1 MDNPNILV
9 TNDDG
14 IYSPGLKI
22 LFDAVKPLG
31 NPIIIAPE
39 TPKSSSGLGITLH
52 KPLRLEE
59 VNVNGLRMWSTN
71 GTPSDIIYLAQRI
84 ASKID
89 VAVSGVNIGDNTS
102 IQVILSSG
110 TIGAAAQAAL
120 IGVPAIAFSAAVSS
134 AGELEAVAEFMEAG
148 ARAVVS
154 HVMRRGMPRGID
166 VLSINFPREFSP
178 NTVAKTAEAA
188 RLRYEQYLDE
198 RVDPRGGKYYWLYGE
213 QRNPRPGTD
222 VYVVNVERNIAVTP
236 LYLDLNAN
244 KCNAHDD
251 LHDLINSIT
260 IAIRSLFPQ

>member
-1 MDNPNILV
+1 MDPINILI

-14 IYSPGLKI
+14 IYSPGLKM
-22 LFDAVKPLG
+22 LFEAVHSLG

-59 VNVNGLRMWSTN
+59 VIVNGLHMWSTN
-71 GTPSDIIYLAQRI
+71 GTPSDIIYLAQKI
-84 ASKID
+84 ANKID
-89 VAVSGVNIGDNTS
+89 IAVSGVNIGDNTS

-120 IGVPAIAFSAAVSS
+120 IGVPAIAFSAAVSTAS
-134 AGELEAVAEFMEAG
+134 ELEAISKPIESVAKAIIG
-148 ARAVVS
+148 YVAS
-154 HVMRRGMPRGID
+154 KGMPRGVD
-166 VLSINFPREFSP
+166 VLSINFPKSFSDS
-178 NTVAKTAEAA
+178 TVAKVAEAA
-188 RLRYEQYLDE
+188 RFRYEQYLDE

-244 KCNAHDD
+244 KCNEHDD
-251 LHDLINSIT
+251 LHGLVNIINS
-260 IAIRSLFPQ
+260 AIKRP

>member
-1 MDNPNILV
+1 MEANILI

-22 LFDAVKPLG
+22 LYNAVKPLG

-52 KPLRLEE
+52 KPLRIEE
-59 VNVNGLRMWSTN
+59 INVNGLRMWSTN
-71 GTPSDIIYLAQRI
+71 GTPSDIIYLAQKV

-89 VAVSGVNIGDNTS
+89 IAISGVNIGDNTS

-120 IGVPAIAFSAAVSS
+120 IGVPAIAFSAAVSTT
-134 AGELEAVAEFMEAG
+134 GELEAASPLIEPL
-148 ARAVVS
+148 ARTVINY
-154 HVMRRGMPRGID
+154 VMRRGMPRGVD
-166 VLSINFPREFSP
+166 VLSINFPSTFSKS
-178 NTVAKTAEAA
+178 TVAKMAEAA
-188 RLRYEQYLDE
+188 RFRYEQYLDE

-213 QRNPRPGTD
+213 QRNPKPGTD
-222 VYVVNVERNIAVTP
+222 VYVVNVEKNIAVTP

-244 KCNAHDD
+244 KCNTHDD
-251 LHDLINSIT
+251 LHDLIDAINT
-260 IAIRSLFPQ
+260 AIASWI

>member
-39 TPKSSSGLGITLH
+39 TPKSSSGLGGITLH

-84 ASKID
+84 ANKID

-120 IGVPAIAFSAAVSS
+120 IGGVPAIAFSAAVSS
-134 AGELEAVAEFMEAG
+134 AGELEAVADFIAAGG

-154 HVMRRGMPRGID
+154 HVMRRGMPKGID

-198 RVDPRGGKYYWLYGE
+198 RVDPRGGKYYWLYGGE
-213 QRNPRPGTD
+213 QKNPRPGTD

-236 LYLDLNAN
+236 PLPGS
-244 KCNAHDD
+244 KCE
-251 LHDLINSIT
+251 
-260 IAIRSLFPQ
+260 